1 MINTK
6 AWDKVMKHVVL
17 TNFDHLSFQQSI
29 LYYFENKSLFFA
41 SVRKI
46 IILFWRFKQLIH

>member
-6 AWDKVMKHVVL
+6 AWYQVMKHVVL

-29 LYYFENKSLFFA
+29 LYYMYFENKSLFFA
-41 SVRKI
+41 SVRK
-46 IILFWRFKQLIH
+46 K